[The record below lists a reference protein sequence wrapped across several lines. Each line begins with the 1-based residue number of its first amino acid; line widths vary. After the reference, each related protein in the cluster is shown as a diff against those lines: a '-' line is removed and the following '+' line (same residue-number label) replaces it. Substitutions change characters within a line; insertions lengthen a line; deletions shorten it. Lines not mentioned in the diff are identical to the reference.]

1 MPTFLLEPSAGAA
14 LSHFREGGI
23 GVTRP
28 HMLLALPFTWFVPVR
43 VRVWVRLTFYRA
55 VHRLAG
61 RPGARLLANAH
72 EAFIALLSAIVALQF
87 FAAPGNLDRSPVGQA
102 IPPWDYIWN
111 TGLMLGGILI
121 VAGLIA
127 GRADWEVA
135 GLMFHSGAVLV
146 QLVAVIAIFGW
157 LAALVSLFI
166 YGAIV
171 AANIARAWILVR
183 YQIRQVVE

>member
-1 MPTFLLEPSAGAA
+1 
-14 LSHFREGGI
+14 
-23 GVTRP
+23 
-28 HMLLALPFTWFVPVR
+28 MLLALPFTWLVPVR
-43 VRVWVRLTFYRA
+43 ARVHLRLYFYKL

-72 EAFIALLSAIVALQF
+72 EAFIALVSSLVALQF

-102 IPPWDYIWN
+102 LPPWDYIWN
-111 TGLMLGGILI
+111 FGLMVGGLLI
-121 VAGLIA
+121 VSGLIG

-146 QLVAVIAIFGW
+146 QAVAVITVFGW
-157 LAALVSLFI
+157 LAGIVSLFI

-183 YQIRQVVE
+183 YQIRHVIE